1 MFSDLRNKYA
11 DKSWDMFNQHLEK
24 VAPLN
29 GIKNIKKKIKVKK
42 EHSIFG

>member
-11 DKSWDMFNQHLEK
+11 DKSWDVFNKHLEE

-29 GIKNIKKKIKVKK
+29 GIKGIKITKVKK
-42 EHSIFG
+42 EHSK